1 MSRHCNGVVF
11 PLLVALCLYLLTGCA
26 PSETSD
32 TLQPVG
38 EMVLSYAEQFS
49 ITYYQ
54 DGLAGIHIA
63 DGTDYLLVPEGTA
76 VPENTGNMVI
86 LQQPL
91 GDLYVAASSA
101 VDLFDGIGCLDTVTM
116 VSTKDWSLPSV
127 QTALD
132 DGRMQYVGKYS
143 RPDYEQILSNGC
155 DLAIESTMIYHSP
168 ETKEQLEQLGIPVL
182 VERSSYETHPMGR
195 MEWLR
200 LYGLLLG
207 KSEEAEAYFAQQQAI
222 FESVV
227 LGEDVQERKSVA
239 FFYINRSGAVSIRK
253 PGDYVARMI
262 DMAGG
267 QYVFTPENLNVEENA
282 LSTMNIQMETFC
294 EVARD
299 ADILIY
305 NSSIEG
311 ELDTLAQ
318 LTELNAVLADFKAVR
333 EGQVWCT
340 GQNMFQQTTGAA
352 DMVSDFHAILT
363 GADTELTYLHKLQ

>member
-1 MSRHCNGVVF
+1 M
-11 PLLVALCLYLLTGCA
+11 
-26 PSETSD
+26 
-32 TLQPVG
+32 LQSAE
-38 EMVLSYAEQFS
+38 EMELFYAEQFS
-49 ITYYQ
+49 VTCDENGY
-54 DGLAGIHIA
+54 AEIHIA
-63 DGTDYLLVPEGTA
+63 DGTDYLLVPEGAA
-76 VPENTGNMVI
+76 VPENTGDMVI

-91 GDLYVAASSA
+91 EQLYVAASSA
-101 VDLFDGIGCLDTVTM
+101 MDLFDGIDCLDHVSM
-116 VSTKDWSLPSV
+116 VSTKDWSLPNI
-127 QTALD
+127 QAALD
-132 DGRMQYVGKYS
+132 SGNMQYVGKYS

-182 VERSSYETHPMGR
+182 VERSSYESHPMGR

-207 KSEEAEAYFAQQQAI
+207 KSEEAEAYFAQQQAL

-227 LGEDVQERKSVA
+227 LEEVTERPSVA
-239 FFYINRSGAVSIRK
+239 FFYINQSGAVSVRK
-253 PGDYVARMI
+253 PADYVARMI

-267 QYVFTPENLNVEENA
+267 RYVFTAENLNVEENA

-311 ELDTLAQ
+311 ELDTLDQ
-318 LTELNAVLADFKAVR
+318 LTELNAVLADFKAVH
-333 EGQVWCT
+333 EGNVWCT

-352 DMVSDFHAILT
+352 GMVSDLHAVFT
-363 GADTELTYLHKLQ
+363 GTDTELTYLHKLQ

>member
-1 MSRHCNGVVF
+1 MV
-11 PLLVALCLYLLTGCA
+11 LTGCT
-26 PSETSD
+26 PSRTENM
-32 TLQPVG
+32 LQPVG
-38 EMVLSYAEQFS
+38 EMELSYAKQFS
-49 ITYYQ
+49 VTYYQ
-54 DGLAGIHIA
+54 DGLAGIHIE

-76 VPENTGNMVI
+76 VPEDTGAMVI

-91 GDLYVAASSA
+91 EDVYVAASSA
-101 VDLFDGIGCLDTVTM
+101 VDLFDGIGCLDAVAM
-116 VSTKDWSLPSV
+116 VSTKDWSLAAV
-127 QTALD
+127 QTALQ
-132 DGRMQYVGKYS
+132 DGSMQYVGKYN

-168 ETKEQLEQLGIPVL
+168 ETKEQLEQLDIPVL
-182 VERSSYETHPMGR
+182 VERSSYESHPMGR

-207 KSEEAEAYFAQQQAI
+207 KSEEAETYFAQQQAI
-222 FESVV
+222 FESVT
-227 LGEDVQERKSVA
+227 LEEIPAEERKSVA
-239 FFYINRSGAVSIRK
+239 FFYINRSGAVSVRK

-267 QYVFTPENLNVEENA
+267 RYVFTPESLNAEENA

-294 EVARD
+294 EVARE

-333 EGQVWCT
+333 TGQVWCT

-352 DMVSDFHAILT
+352 GMVSDLHAVFT
-363 GADTELTYLHKLQ
+363 GAATELTYLHQLQ